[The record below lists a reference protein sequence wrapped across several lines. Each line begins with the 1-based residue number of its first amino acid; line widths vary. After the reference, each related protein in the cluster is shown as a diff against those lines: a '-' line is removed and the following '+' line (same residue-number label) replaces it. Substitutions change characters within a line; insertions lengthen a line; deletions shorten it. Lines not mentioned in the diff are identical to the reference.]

1 MAVNA
6 KCSILPLCIKY
17 SSIDGKKI
25 DKKNRDLIFWYGD
38 MPFLT
43 HYLKLIGHSIE
54 AQIDILNAIPYQ
66 EGKTRQELADE
77 VYQQILAS
85 YLENESSVD
94 KQTSS

>member
-1 MAVNA
+1 MEI
-6 KCSILPLCIKY
+6 CL
-17 SSIDGKKI
+17 
-25 DKKNRDLIFWYGD
+25 
-38 MPFLT
+38 LT
-43 HYLKLIGHSIE
+43 HYLKLTGHSIE
-54 AQIDILNAIPYQ
+54 AQIDILKDIPYQ